1 MRENMVNGGFEV
13 SRSVCR
19 VQILILV
26 LVLVEVIEIVERVVS
41 VMPVQEN
48 AV

>member
-1 MRENMVNGGFEV
+1 MRENMVIGGFEV
-13 SRSVCR
+13 SRSVCC
-19 VQILILV
+19 VQILI

>member
-1 MRENMVNGGFEV
+1 MRENMVIGGFEV

-19 VQILILV
+19 VQILI

>member
-26 LVLVEVIEIVERVVS
+26 LVEVIEIVERVVP

>member
-26 LVLVEVIEIVERVVS
+26 EVIEIVERVVS